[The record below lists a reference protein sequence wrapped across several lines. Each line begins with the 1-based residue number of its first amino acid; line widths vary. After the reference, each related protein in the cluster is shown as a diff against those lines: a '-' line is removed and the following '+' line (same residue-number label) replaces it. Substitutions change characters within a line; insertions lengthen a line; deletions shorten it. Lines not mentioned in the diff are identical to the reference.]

1 MTCRRVAVRGLDACV
16 AVALLAAL
24 AASAVGCR
32 SAGPRDRVRLGWSE
46 RGHASWYG
54 MPFHGRR
61 TSSGEVYDMH
71 LMTAAH
77 RELPFGT
84 VLEVRNL
91 DNDRRVQ
98 VRVTDRGPFVRGRI
112 LDLSYGAALE
122 LDMVRTG
129 TAEVEL
135 RVIDIGEVPLPA
147 GAVVTLQVG
156 AFQSRDHAEAL
167 ATRLQRHFTDVRV
180 EEATPWF
187 RVRVGVFH
195 DAVEAEETRRRLRR
209 LGYAAL
215 VTRAGLGARL
225 SEET

>member
-1 MTCRRVAVRGLDACV
+1 
-16 AVALLAAL
+16 
-24 AASAVGCR
+24 
-32 SAGPRDRVRLGWSE
+32 
-46 RGHASWYG
+46 

-61 TSSGEVYDMH
+61 TSSGEVYDMY

-91 DNDRRVQ
+91 GNERRVQ

-112 LDLSYGAALE
+112 LDLSYAAALE

-156 AFQSRDHAEAL
+156 AFQSRERADAL
-167 ATRLQRHFTDVRV
+167 ATRLQRSFTDVRV
-180 EEATPWF
+180 EEAAPWF

-195 DAVEAEETRRRLRR
+195 DAAEAEHTRRRLRR